1 METSLQKHGLSN
13 SYAYLRRHPL
23 LGLFL
28 IGLAIRLA
36 LAPFSADPYDVSTF
50 FTVTNDLLAGLN
62 VYTTN
67 SFSYPPLWAYA
78 MHPAIGLT
86 SLFVSPKLLG
96 VSISTQSLTL
106 ENWQLPAVVTSPLFN
121 LLFKLPLIVA
131 DVLIGLILYKIT
143 RDLRNEKQAKIAFI
157 LWFLN
162 PLVILIDSVQGQFD
176 VLPTLMVVLAF
187 CLLCNRNYFA
197 SGIAIGLGFLFK
209 ISPIYLAPLYL
220 FSIAKLERDQSL
232 MMLENLR
239 KILSKCSRF
248 LAGMLILFSIFLFP
262 LVNSNIIHDIF
273 ARTESVASVGGLTVF
288 SVVELPELQWLLQLI
303 SSYSSL
309 VSLSMLIAS
318 FVAIF
323 LVSYACFKSRRHFL
337 ETFLLGH
344 TATILVVYVTTL
356 VVNPQYIVWVL
367 PFLILEW
374 GLYKHN
380 LIKLSLLSILAS
392 MFLIGIGGFLFFF
405 RPLALFTPLLSAN
418 SVYSSINFFENYGGW
433 PILFTS
439 GILGTIVII
448 LCLESTL
455 RILLKKEDRS
465 QKVTDHG
472 ERKLKDNETLSL
484 KIHWNS
490 INPSKILAFVLA
502 VLVLGQSLAY
512 VLPLAQQNVN
522 FQIQNI
528 NFAGGNSAMLNYTV
542 KSAEYP
548 LDIQISATPLT
559 SILQSAVDKEVF
571 IYYDPDYPSS
581 LVGDIGWMGLIDH
594 IPVELKLRGYNG
606 SVKIVDAEEL
616 RNVIEANP
624 DSVVVIPSG
633 VLPETVHANN
643 ASLIG
648 NWLQSGG
655 VLIWIGDAFAY
666 FSGYKGKVIQLF
678 SENNFSQVQN
688 QMLGFTLFDNAS
700 KEDERLAT
708 IPSNFSNALNLQY
721 PDATTGAYVS
731 EVLKHGGEILGK
743 ITSSEY
749 PRTSIAY
756 VPVGSGQLILFGGG
770 VGRVFTVSGE
780 DAIAHDIAQILCSG
794 FDFSSQIVTSSLHQ
808 LGRNEGESGSI
819 SIPLPQNQG
828 ITGVMI
834 VAFSESPYDRYFSR
848 QFLPIGGNYSLLN

>member
-1 METSLQKHGLSN
+1 MNLASLLKHGLPN
-13 SYAYLRRHPL
+13 SYANLRRHPL

-28 IGLAIRLA
+28 IGLAVRLA

-78 MHPAIGLT
+78 MHPAVGLT

-96 VSISTQSLTL
+96 VYISTQSLTL
-106 ENWQLPAVVTSPLFN
+106 ENWQLPAIVTSPLFN
-121 LLFKLPLIVA
+121 LLLKLPLIVA
-131 DVLIGLILYKIT
+131 DVLIGLILYKII
-143 RDLRNEKQAKIAFI
+143 RDLRNEKQAKIAFV

-162 PLVILIDSVQGQFD
+162 PLVILIDSVQGQID
-176 VLPTLMVVLAF
+176 VLAALMVVLAF
-187 CLLCNRNYFA
+187 CLLCNRKYFA
-197 SGIAIGLGFLFK
+197 SGIAIGIGVLFK

-220 FSIAKLERDQSL
+220 FSIAKLEGDRSL
-232 MMLENLR
+232 KILDNLR
-239 KILSKCSRF
+239 TILSKCSRF
-248 LAGMLILFSIFLFP
+248 LAGMLILFSIFLLP
-262 LVNSNIIHDIF
+262 LINSNIIHDIF
-273 ARTESVASVGGLTVF
+273 ARTESVASIGGLTVF
-288 SVVELPELQWLLQLI
+288 SAVELPGMLWLLQLI
-303 SSYSSL
+303 SSYSGL

-318 FVAIF
+318 FAAIF
-323 LVSYACFKSRRHFL
+323 LVSLACFKSRRHFL

-344 TATILVVYVTTL
+344 VAIILVIYVTTL
-356 VVNPQYIVWVL
+356 IVNPQYIVWIL

-392 MFLIGIGGFLFFF
+392 MFLIGIGGLLFFF
-405 RPLALFTPLLSAN
+405 RPLAVFTSLISVN
-418 SVYSSINFFENYGGW
+418 TVYSSISFFENYGW

-448 LCLESTL
+448 LCLEDTL
-455 RILLKKEDRS
+455 RFLLKKENKS
-465 QKVTDHG
+465 QTVIDHG
-472 ERKLKDNETLSL
+472 EGKLKDNENLSL

-490 INPSKILAFVLA
+490 VNPSKILALVLV
-502 VLVLGQSLAY
+502 VLVLGQSLAFL
-512 VLPLAQQNVN
+512 LPLAQQNAN

-528 NFAGGNSAMLNYTV
+528 NFANGKSAVLNYTV
-542 KSAEYP
+542 KSAGYP
-548 LDIQISATPLT
+548 LDIQVSATPST
-559 SILQSAVDKEVF
+559 SILHGAIDKEVF

-594 IPVELKLRGYNG
+594 IPVELNLRGYNG

-616 RNVIEANP
+616 RHVIEANP
-624 DSVVVIPSG
+624 DSVVVIPAG
-633 VLPETVHANN
+633 VFPETVHANN
-643 ASLIG
+643 VSLIG

-655 VLIWIGDAFAY
+655 VLVWVGDAFGY

-678 SENNFSQVQN
+678 SENNFSEVQN
-688 QMLGFTLFDNAS
+688 QILGFTLFGNVS

-708 IPSNFSNALNLQY
+708 IPSDFSNALDLQY
-721 PDATTGAYVS
+721 SDATKGAYVS

-756 VPVGSGQLILFGGG
+756 VPVGSGHLVLFGGG
-770 VGRVFTVSGE
+770 VGRIFTVTGE

-794 FDFSSQIVTSSLHQ
+794 FDFSSQTVSSRLYH

-819 SIPLPQNQG
+819 SVSLPQNQN
-828 ITGVMI
+828 ITGI
-834 VAFSESPYDRYFSR
+834 VIDVFSESPYDRYFLR
-848 QFLPIGGNYSLLN
+848 QFLPISSALSMR